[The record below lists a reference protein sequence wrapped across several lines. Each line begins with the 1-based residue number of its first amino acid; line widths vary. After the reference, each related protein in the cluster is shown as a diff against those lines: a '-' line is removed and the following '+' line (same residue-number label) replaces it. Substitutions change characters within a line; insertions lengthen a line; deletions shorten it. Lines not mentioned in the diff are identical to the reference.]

1 MHLSKIAQMK
11 SNLKKSEIVH
21 ISRPEVIFA
30 KLFDV
35 NVEFLMPIICVK
47 IITNTLL
54 IKEIFEIE
62 NWQFSNVCL
71 KRPEVAV
78 FTSSK

>member
-1 MHLSKIAQMK
+1 
-11 SNLKKSEIVH
+11 
-21 ISRPEVIFA
+21 
-30 KLFDV
+30 
-35 NVEFLMPIICVK
+35 MPIICVK

-62 NWQFSNVCL
+62 NWQFSDVCL

-78 FTSSK
+78 FTSGK